1 MYIDDCV
8 KGIDMITHCDALIA
22 TPINLGSSELV
33 SINTLVSKVEKI
45 AGVKVKR
52 SYDLNA
58 PKGVAGRNSDNTFI
72 RKVLKWEPSTTLDTG
87 LAATY
92 RWIKGQYAKR
102 QKGERVGIG

>member
-1 MYIDDCV
+1 
-8 KGIDMITHCDALIA
+8 LIA

-45 AGVKVKR
+45 AGVTMKR

-72 RKVLKWEPSTTLDTG
+72 KKVLKWEPDTTLDKG
-87 LAATY
+87 LGVTCK
-92 RWIKGQYAKR
+92 WIKGQYDRRK
-102 QKGERVGIG
+102 KGERVGVG